1 MKNNSCNLWQWLN
14 EFVVFTFSPGST
26 YYIEFLLVSMLAM
39 TGVVMS
45 QSHDSYTVV
54 IGMFTLVQSAISFN
68 FRLLMPFIRYER
80 SK

>member
-14 EFVVFTFSPGST
+14 EFFVFTLSGST
-26 YYIEFLLVSMLAM
+26 YSIEFLLVSMLAM

-54 IGMFTLVQSAISFN
+54 IGMFALVQSVISFN
-68 FRLLMPFIRYER
+68 LRLLMPFIRYER